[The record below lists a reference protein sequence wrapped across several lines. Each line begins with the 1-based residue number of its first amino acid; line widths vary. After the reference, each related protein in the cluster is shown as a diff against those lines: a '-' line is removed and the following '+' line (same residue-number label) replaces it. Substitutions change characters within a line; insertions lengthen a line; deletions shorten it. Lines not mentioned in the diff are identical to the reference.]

1 MPTSFLINRC
11 HRPLNAPG
19 SSAAF
24 EEESRAPCRILLAC
38 ECVASSPSFL
48 FGHSLRPIGF
58 CSDLALIHAKIYPS
72 PSGPPMENGAIL
84 VHAGRI
90 LAVGPNATIKISSH
104 ATVIDCNGLVVT
116 AGFWNSH
123 VHILTPGLLHADNSS
138 EQITAQLQE
147 MLTRWGFTTVFDIA
161 SVLENT
167 NLIRRRV
174 ESGEVRGPRILTVGE
189 PFWGKGGTPIYVKG
203 FLEANHI
210 VIPEVESTTQATGRV
225 RQEIRDGA
233 DGIKI
238 FANSIRGS

>member
-1 MPTSFLINRC
+1 
-11 HRPLNAPG
+11 
-19 SSAAF
+19 
-24 EEESRAPCRILLAC
+24 
-38 ECVASSPSFL
+38 
-48 FGHSLRPIGF
+48 
-58 CSDLALIHAKIYPS
+58 
-72 PSGPPMENGAIL
+72 MENGAIL

-90 LAVGPNATIKISSH
+90 LAVGPNATITISSR

-123 VHILTPGLLHADNSS
+123 VHILTPGLLHAEKLSS

-167 NLIRRRV
+167 NLIRRRI

-210 VIPEVESTTQATGRV
+210 VIPEVESTTQATGRGARRSV
-225 RQEIRDGA
+225 TAQTASRSLQIPSRQMA
-233 DGIKI
+233 
-238 FANSIRGS
+238 S